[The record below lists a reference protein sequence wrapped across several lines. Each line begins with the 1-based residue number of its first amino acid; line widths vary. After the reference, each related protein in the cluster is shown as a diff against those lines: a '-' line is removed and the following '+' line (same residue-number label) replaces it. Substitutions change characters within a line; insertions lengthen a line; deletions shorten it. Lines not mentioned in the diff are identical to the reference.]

1 MDKKQM
7 FIEVVNLGTGKIF
20 SLPTLYTDRT
30 EACVCGQNYIRDRQA
45 EDPYSEIFFRVLI
58 SEDGT
63 VNESYNMR
71 DDDEEPEH
79 GESVYEDADGY
90 YDNPNEEEFEPGRTY
105 VDVMELNP

>member
-7 FIEVVNLGTGKIF
+7 FIEVVNLKTGKIF

-71 DDDEEPEH
+71 DEDEEPEQ
-79 GESVYEDADGY
+79 GESVYGDVKEL
-90 YDNPNEEEFEPGRTY
+90 PSISLEEELIASSTIR
-105 VDVMELNP
+105 LNY